1 MKILGVKVTISQLM
15 PTCVAGQC
23 SRWGRQ
29 GTTNC
34 ESHTPEIMRF
44 HLLLFAI
51 AFPFTFALVYFY
63 LIRLPRNN
71 KMWITYVCDNETRG
85 YWFIKRDLKWHF
97 HCSKK
102 KHKHNHN
109 QTERSKRI
117 IPLLPTLPI
126 CLVLPRI
133 WEGSGGRTEPWLNNY
148 DDGYKRIFK
157 FWNLLTKNTF
167 SLSLGTW
174 GSSNLNSWYPITVK
188 SLFWN
193 QWSKLRN
200 LWFLLMMSHLK
211 QRYSSFLG

>member
-1 MKILGVKVTISQLM
+1 MMEMKFSDVKVMI
-15 PTCVAGQC
+15 TCVAGQC

-29 GTTNC
+29 GTTDC

-51 AFPFTFALVYFY
+51 AFLFTFALVYFY
-63 LIRLPRNN
+63 FIRLPRNN

-133 WEGSGGRTEPWLNNY
+133 WGGSGGRTEPKLDKY
-148 DDGYKRIFK
+148 DDEYNKK
-157 FWNLLTKNTF
+157 YW
-167 SLSLGTW
+167 
-174 GSSNLNSWYPITVK
+174 
-188 SLFWN
+188 
-193 QWSKLRN
+193 RN
-200 LWFLLMMSHLK
+200 LPSVSALA
-211 QRYSSFLG
+211 LGVAPI